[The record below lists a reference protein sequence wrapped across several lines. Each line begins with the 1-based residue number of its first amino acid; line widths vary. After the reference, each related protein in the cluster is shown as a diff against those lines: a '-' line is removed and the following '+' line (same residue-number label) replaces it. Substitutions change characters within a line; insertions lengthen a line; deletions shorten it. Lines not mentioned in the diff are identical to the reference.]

1 VQGGRGTEEGQV
13 VGKLSGSL
21 FCYLGISLLVI
32 VADQISKLLIQ
43 SHLVYNQSVSIFGDF
58 LNFHFIYNLGGA
70 MGTRIGPSWVYTI
83 LTLLALFFI
92 IRYFSSPETD
102 GAFAKFSLALILGG
116 AIGNLIDRLRM
127 GKVVDFIDFGIPGI
141 NFRWF
146 TFNIADAAITVGLI
160 LFAISVLFHKK
171 PSVDGPDDHLPESE
185 PREIESD
192 SAKT

>member
-1 VQGGRGTEEGQV
+1 VQGGGRAEEGQV
-13 VGKLSGSL
+13 VGKLQKSL
-21 FCYLGISLLVI
+21 LLYLGISFLVV

-43 SHLVYNQSVSIFGDF
+43 NHLAIGQSVSVIGDI
-58 LNFHFIYNLGGA
+58 LNFHFIYNQGGA
-70 MGTRIGPSWVYTI
+70 MGTSIGPSWVYTI
-83 LTLLALFFI
+83 LTLFALYFI
-92 IRYFSSPETD
+92 IRYFSSSNSD
-102 GAFAKFSLALILGG
+102 GALARFSLALILGG

-146 TFNIADAAITVGLI
+146 TFNIADAAITIGLI
-160 LFAISVLFHKK
+160 LFAISILFHKK
-171 PSVDGPDDHLPESE
+171 PSEDGAGDHLPESE